1 MIRPSTLTI
10 LKGKFMNIAAHNKQS
25 SKYKNEI
32 ETMQP
37 NNPTVCVLIG
47 HCIEAIT
54 SAVVLASLGQRVHL
68 YADIDLLAQQLQQ
81 YGFEH
86 HLQALWQ
93 MYEQQKV
100 IVSHALPESA
110 EAIIQHYE
118 KASSDANINLEEDWL
133 TDENGNINTQKNAA
147 LYWLFLDSVK
157 PVWIENQWV
166 TAFNHS
172 YQQAL
177 PVIISGIEQLGEIS
191 ALAQRLQRAWVYYV
205 PFVFLQDG
213 DAYSSMLNPSL
224 WLLGEKTPDSS
235 QHLNILKP
243 LMQHARAT
251 HYADIALVEFAR
263 SSIMLMLAT
272 RVSFMNELSR
282 LADSQKVDIQKVSY
296 IMGLDD
302 RVSSSYLQAG
312 WGFGGKALPAE
323 LSQLQKSNKKHSLNM
338 PLLESVI
345 HINEDQKELIFRK
358 FWQYFDGFIDNK
370 TVMIWGGSYKSG
382 SGRTIGSA
390 IHPLLA
396 LLWSY
401 NIRTMVY
408 SDNAQTELAMLYKQQ
423 PLLELVTDPYQQ
435 LGQAQAVFIVS
446 WSPRDQ
452 LDIAKINQQ
461 AMPVFDAQNAL
472 TRMQIN
478 SLVGDYMGIGRT
490 K

>member
-1 MIRPSTLTI
+1 MSADSINDNTP
-10 LKGKFMNIAAHNKQS
+10 KYMNI
-25 SKYKNEI
+25 SKPQGTDSN
-32 ETMQP
+32 Q
-37 NNPTVCVLIG
+37 VCVLVG
-47 HCIEAIT
+47 HSIEAIT

-68 YADIDLLAQQLQQ
+68 YADMDLLTQQIQQ

-93 MYEQQKV
+93 MYEQQQVITSKV
-100 IVSHALPESA
+100 LPDSADTLIKCYESA
-110 EAIIQHYE
+110 SH
-118 KASSDANINLEEDWL
+118 
-133 TDENGNINTQKNAA
+133 DEVDNQSTVAF
-147 LYWLFLDSVK
+147 YWLFLDSIK
-157 PVWIENQWV
+157 LVWTEASWI

-172 YQQAL
+172 HQQVL
-177 PVIISGIEQLGEIS
+177 PVVMSGIEQLGKVS
-191 ALAQRLQRAWVYYV
+191 ALAQQLQRAWVYYL

-224 WLLGEKTPDSS
+224 WLLGEKTANSS
-235 QHLNILKP
+235 QHLEVLKP
-243 LMQHARAT
+243 LMQHARAA
-251 HYADIALVEFAR
+251 HHADIATIEFAR
-263 SSIMLMLAT
+263 SSIMAMLAT
-272 RVSFMNELSR
+272 RVSFMNEMSR
-282 LADSQKVDIQKVSY
+282 LADSQQVDIKQVSR

-302 RVSSSYLQAG
+302 RVGSSYLQAG
-312 WGFGGKALPAE
+312 WGFGGNTLPTE
-323 LSQLQKSNKKHSLNM
+323 LSKLQQSSQTHSLNM
-338 PLLESVI
+338 PLLQSVM

-370 TVMIWGGSYKSG
+370 TVMVWGGSYKAG
-382 SGRTIGSA
+382 SGRTAGSA

-401 NIRTMVY
+401 NIRTIVY
-408 SDNAQTELAMLYKQQ
+408 SDKAQAELAVLYQQQ
-423 PLLELVTDPYQQ
+423 PLLELIDTPYEQ
-435 LGQAQAVFIVS
+435 LGEAQAIFIVS

-452 LDIAKINQQ
+452 LDIAKVNQQ